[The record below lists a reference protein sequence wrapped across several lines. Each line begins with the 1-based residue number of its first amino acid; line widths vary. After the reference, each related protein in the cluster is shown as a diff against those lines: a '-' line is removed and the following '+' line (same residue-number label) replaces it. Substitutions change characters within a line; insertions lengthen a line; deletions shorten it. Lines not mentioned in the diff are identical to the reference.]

1 MFCSSKN
8 TCICHSVG
16 SEKSIS
22 AVSVLTFPKSGQLD
36 RVSNV
41 SSPEKR
47 LKILGKFLKVLFG
60 LIWILFLLLL
70 MVVLFSSGVFSSF
83 FFFFSYLDPIFSRKM
98 IPFSLFIFLWTMPDF
113 LPLHSTEKEIL
124 ANNSVFI
131 LFCPRKP
138 PFIWCRDHLQE
149 RWARIELL
157 PTTTVPIGLSKWC
170 NRRTLFWPFSP
181 VLYFQYILQKS
192 GWDYMQLAYRCI

>member
-1 MFCSSKN
+1 MCPLLKKGWKYWGNFWRFCLAWFGFYFF
-8 TCICHSVG
+8 CCWWW
-16 SEKSIS
+16 
-22 AVSVLTFPKSGQLD
+22 FF
-36 RVSNV
+36 
-41 SSPEKR
+41 
-47 LKILGKFLKVLFG
+47 FLRGFFHL
-60 LIWILFLLLL
+60 
-70 MVVLFSSGVFSSF
+70 F

-113 LPLHSTEKEIL
+113 LPLYSTEKEIL
-124 ANNSVFI
+124 ANNSDFI

-149 RWARIELL
+149 CWARIELL